1 MNAHSADAALRA
13 CGAAIAALDA
23 IIAGHITRAFC
34 AVRPPGH
41 HASASIAM
49 GFCLFNAMAVAAAHA
64 LEAHGRSEEHT
75 SELQSLMRISYAVF
89 CLKKKR
95 HDIKHAMIQPNN
107 YINTI
112 TIT

>member
-64 LEAHGRSEEHT
+64 LEAHGLSRVAMVAFDENGRASGRGKGVQEGKDW
-75 SELQSLMRISYAVF
+75 AVGRT
-89 CLKKKR
+89 LK
-95 HDIKHAMIQPNN
+95 
-107 YINTI
+107 
-112 TIT
+112 